1 MRAHLWLTLTNV
13 LKTGFVKTNKKRV
26 QVGSC
31 NIINPCLC
39 PHVMFC
45 LLKSNKPTKHSKAQS
60 MSESDKTSGANS
72 KFIDEMWSSTCG
84 VIIHNDGWLHMFSV
98 CRKTKRST
106 SFWGCCRSF
115 CNIEFC
121 IPCFSKKWYWTCYIW
136 YMLSPFSHRNF
147 TCVIGDLPHSRLLMQ
162 VCENLHGW
170 WILFIGT
177 VHLICHYHTPTL
189 QWALIQSTSELGLK
203 SQVMADMRWG
213 ISI

>member
-13 LKTGFVKTNKKRV
+13 LKADFVKTNKKRV

-84 VIIHNDGWLHMFSV
+84 VIIHNDGWLHKFSV

-115 CNIEFC
+115 CNIDFWFC
-121 IPCFSKKWYWTCYIW
+121 KILHSLFFQKMVLNLLYLIYALPFQPPKLHMRHRWPSSQSPSYAGMWKPPRLVNTFYRHCASH
-136 YMLSPFSHRNF
+136 LSLSH
-147 TCVIGDLPHSRLLMQ
+147 THC
-162 VCENLHGW
+162 
-170 WILFIGT
+170 
-177 VHLICHYHTPTL
+177 
-189 QWALIQSTSELGLK
+189 SEH
-203 SQVMADMRWG
+203 
-213 ISI
+213 